1 MHAYTQHTCT
11 HTQKDMHTSTPYAHI
26 SYIRMY
32 KLIFYKSIPS
42 CELLAIFSLQGLI
55 YSNPTY
61 YSSADE
67 PVAYLDPVKAKSSA
81 EDYETYTMMNVYEQ
95 PHNGDLYATAHIPDH
110 YETSDS
116 PANNINDNEVHLN
129 EELTNSEPI
138 YEDPGHIKEN
148 IYEWLEQRE
157 ILKLDTKIVR

>member
-1 MHAYTQHTCT
+1 MHACMHTHSTHARTHKKTCT
-11 HTQKDMHTSTPYAHI
+11 QAHHTHTLAIYVCT
-26 SYIRMY
+26 

-81 EDYETYTMMNVYEQ
+81 EDYE
-95 PHNGDLYATAHIPDH
+95 
-110 YETSDS
+110 
-116 PANNINDNEVHLN
+116 NIHHDEC
-129 EELTNSEPI
+129 I
-138 YEDPGHIKEN
+138 
-148 IYEWLEQRE
+148 
-157 ILKLDTKIVR
+157 